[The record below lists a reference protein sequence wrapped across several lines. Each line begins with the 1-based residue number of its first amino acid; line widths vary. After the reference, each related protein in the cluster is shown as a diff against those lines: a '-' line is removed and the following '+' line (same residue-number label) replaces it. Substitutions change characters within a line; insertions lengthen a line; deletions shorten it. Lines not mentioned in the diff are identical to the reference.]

1 MKDSL
6 DILCTNY
13 EVKEETCNEI
23 ETVYH
28 DSLNI
33 LRTDVICHHGI
44 LGMKWGV
51 RRYQPYPKGY
61 RGDGKYVGSSAPKD
75 LADNIKSITD
85 SMWETGG
92 KLKRPKDS
100 LSEKGKIGFALWNK
114 QNKKFVKKANALE
127 DEADR
132 YKAEEIRKA
141 LKGKTDEISK
151 ARSKVM
157 DADEKLEKIWE
168 NAWNT
173 LAGDYGKDKR
183 DNAIKQAIKNSGK
196 TGKEYEDA
204 VKFYINEDN
213 DAVHL
218 DYLLVESDKN
228 YKSSYNN
235 WIKAKEELGKEMDK
249 TIDSV
254 VGNYGETPIR
264 DKHGFTNSLR
274 QEVGRQL
281 RKDMSINDQ
290 MAMEHEGYFSKHK
303 NKSK

>member
-1 MKDSL
+1 M
-6 DILCTNY
+6 
-13 EVKEETCNEI
+13 
-23 ETVYH
+23 
-28 DSLNI
+28 
-33 LRTDVICHHGI
+33 
-44 LGMKWGV
+44 
-51 RRYQPYPKGY
+51 
-61 RGDGKYVGSSAPKD
+61 
-75 LADNIKSITD
+75 
-85 SMWETGG
+85 
-92 KLKRPKDS
+92 
-100 LSEKGKIGFALWNK
+100 WNK